1 MHDQYSER
9 RRKALQAYSCE
20 RVGSLIVALEK
31 LGKGPPIKGSDRLII
46 RKHTAGGL
54 LEELIE
60 RPAEIVEETGIEAGE
75 NKWGVLYVMLRD
87 VVPEVLSVEEL
98 EAIDRDLSNG
108 QFGEW
113 ERERERKEI
122 AKWLNAQSTDCL
134 LTRLSPACFRA
145 EASCVRSPLERY
157 LNFRLDLTQ
166 AR

>member
-113 ERERERKEI
+113 ERERER
-122 AKWLNAQSTDCL
+122 
-134 LTRLSPACFRA
+134 
-145 EASCVRSPLERY
+145 ERKSQ
-157 LNFRLDLTQ
+157 NG
-166 AR
+166 